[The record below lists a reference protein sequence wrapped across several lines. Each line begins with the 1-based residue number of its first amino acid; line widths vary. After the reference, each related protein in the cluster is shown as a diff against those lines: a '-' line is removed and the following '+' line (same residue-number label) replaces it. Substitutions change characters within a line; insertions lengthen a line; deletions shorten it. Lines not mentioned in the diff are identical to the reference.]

1 MVSQFL
7 HLPRHEQHLILTSHA
22 NLVKAGQTYLN
33 YERDNS
39 DVMKSFYWT
48 NSPPPA
54 PPQSPIDL
62 TSENVR
68 DMAYGIFQPWSFEQ
82 LEEEK
87 ADLDEIIVSI
97 EKLLCELN
105 VDIS

>member
-7 HLPRHEQHLILTSHA
+7 HLPRQEQHLILASHA

-39 DVMKSFYWT
+39 DLMKSFYWS

-62 TSENVR
+62 TSENG
-68 DMAYGIFQPWSFEQ
+68 DMAYGMRFQPWSFEQ
-82 LEEEK
+82 LKEEK
-87 ADLDEIIVSI
+87 ADLNEIIVAI